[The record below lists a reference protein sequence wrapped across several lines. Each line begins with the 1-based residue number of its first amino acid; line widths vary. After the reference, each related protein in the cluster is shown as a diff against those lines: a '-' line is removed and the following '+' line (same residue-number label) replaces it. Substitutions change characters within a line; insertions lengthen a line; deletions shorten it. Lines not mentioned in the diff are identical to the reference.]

1 MIVSSFYNV
10 CYFITFNGNQLN
22 LKRKSTE
29 LVHFIVL
36 FLFNIKYF
44 AVFSIFI
51 MKNTL
56 FGERN
61 INKKIKQKEI
71 VNLKSF
77 SITIG

>member
-1 MIVSSFYNV
+1 
-10 CYFITFNGNQLN
+10 
-22 LKRKSTE
+22 
-29 LVHFIVL
+29 
-36 FLFNIKYF
+36 
-44 AVFSIFI
+44 